1 MLLAKNTNVSK
12 FLGKGKDFLIKLKK
26 IIGEGKCFGGE
37 CKSFQTF
44 EQTQSFLRKSKDLQA
59 DVKLYLDFLGQTF
72 CKIAQSFLRESK
84 SIAKELNVLCGSQ
97 NLCERMQI
105 FLEEGKCFA

>member
-26 IIGEGKCFGGE
+26 FIGEGKCFGSD

-59 DVKLYLDFLGQTF
+59 DVKFYLDFLGQTF

-84 SIAKELNVLCGSQ
+84 SIAKRAQSVL
-97 NLCERMQI
+97 
-105 FLEEGKCFA
+105 GKAKFV